1 MFYIDDRNKFGLLS
15 SLVYFVVTF
24 ISQIIDFINNIRGM
38 TCSLGYS
45 SAPILSFLIIPVIAL
60 LVVISLAKDFL
71 KESGLSQ
78 E

>member
-15 SLVYFVVTF
+15 SLVYFVITF

-45 SAPILSFLIIPVIAL
+45 SAPILSY
-60 LVVISLAKDFL
+60 
-71 KESGLSQ
+71 
-78 E
+78 